1 MPRPPPPYPSRSGRG
16 EGGWAEPPTM
26 APDLPPPA
34 GDGVRWRR
42 TATTET
48 ERRSSPAVGHP
59 TPRAARCQLAYP
71 ACGSPLATARRRAAV
86 VLARGRGERLAIER
100 GREAALRA
108 SGGSDRERKRQAA
121 AARGRGR
128 GEVRKR
134 EEEGA
139 AAA

>member
-1 MPRPPPPYPSRSGRG
+1 
-16 EGGWAEPPTM
+16 
-26 APDLPPPA
+26 
-34 GDGVRWRR
+34 
-42 TATTET
+42 
-48 ERRSSPAVGHP
+48 
-59 TPRAARCQLAYP
+59 
-71 ACGSPLATARRRAAV
+71 V

-139 AAA
+139 AAAKKEKKETRGSEVKIYMELCGLGHSLWAGVSPPSCLKF